1 MVLEKDERSTVIM
14 DDMERYGDYN
24 DIDEPKGK
32 SPVGLIIK
40 IIAALLCV
48 TVIGTLAFRIISFN
62 YYPES
67 MKRLY
72 FDETLTEHYR
82 ATDGNIGALSQKLRF
97 EYDDEAE
104 GYFFCSNV
112 IVVREAGQLQLSL
125 RYNVSLADA
134 IREKYSLAE
143 LPENLLDCFSFKL
156 RRSGEGQLGETGVP
170 LSATV
175 TPVAC
180 ESFLMY
186 RYVKLVINGI
196 DFGEES
202 SEEKINWIRLEV
214 YIDGAPDGELF
225 SGNLIYENNDQY
237 SKFSDYALSDTEV
250 PKL

>member
-1 MVLEKDERSTVIM
+1 M

-24 DIDEPKGK
+24 DVDEPRGK

-40 IIAALLCV
+40 IVAAILCF
-48 TVIGTLAFRIISFN
+48 TVVGVLAFRMITFN
-62 YYPES
+62 YYPDS

-72 FDETLTEHYR
+72 FDKTLSDYYR
-82 ATDGNIGALSQKLRF
+82 STGGSIGALTQKLRF

-112 IVVREAGQLQLSL
+112 IVIREAGQMQLSL
-125 RYNVSLADA
+125 RYNVSLVDTV
-134 IREKYSLAE
+134 REKYNLTA
-143 LPENLLDCFSFKL
+143 LPEDLLDAMSFKL
-156 RRSGEGQLGETGVP
+156 RRSGEGAPGEAGVA

-175 TPVAC
+175 TAVKS

-196 DFGEES
+196 DFGEDES
-202 SEEKINWIRLEV
+202 DDKINWIRLEV
-214 YIDGAPDGELF
+214 YIDGAPEGELF

-237 SKFSDYALSDTEV
+237 SKFDEYVLTDAEA
-250 PKL
+250 P